1 MHTLRFRATGQ
12 YEVGYWKSEGMDPA
26 TWEDI
31 GTFDTHVEAAAFVNY
46 LNGGAGKVWVEL

>member
-46 LNGGAGKVWVEL
+46 LNGGAGKAWVEL